1 MLKVNIFYLFC
12 FGRAACCIGTM
23 TFAGALTVIR
33 NEWDMDASSAGS
45 LQTILNISNAL
56 ALFAASW
63 LSDCYGP
70 RRIYLVFSWLGSIAL
85 VLFGVFAHSYIS
97 AALLMAF
104 IGMTQGGAY
113 TPAIMVA
120 MQMHSAAKRGYAVGM
135 VLAGS
140 SLGYL
145 LSLFISSWGAST
157 WGAATAFYLCA
168 GCVFVGGVTS
178 SLALRKVSDRVL
190 PSNPAHLQQE
200 EGNKKWNSV
209 AILLLLGYIA
219 HCWEL
224 LGSWT
229 WTPSLIYTAL
239 LPYQTSPVI
248 NSILI
253 ATVIHLSGM
262 LATLIIGTLSD
273 YFNRTS
279 VLIVMGGLG
288 GLFSLLTRWSV
299 TWGTGW
305 VLLCAFMGN
314 FFILGDS
321 GVLSAS
327 IADNVEPKFLG
338 RIMGIRSLLGFG
350 IGSFSPL
357 CFGVVMDLT
366 GRWEMAYRVL
376 AAGGGVAFLAAVIIK
391 MMTRNKPKKLLTGL
405 PPQQ

>member
-1 MLKVNIFYLFC
+1 VLKVNAFYLFC
-12 FGRAACCIGTM
+12 LGRAACCIGTM
-23 TFAGALTVIR
+23 AFAGTLPVIR
-33 NEWDMDASSAGS
+33 NEWHLDASSAGS

-63 LSDCYGP
+63 LSDWYGP
-70 RRIYLVFSWLGSIAL
+70 RRIYLIFSWLGSIAL
-85 VLFGVFAHSYIS
+85 LLFGIFAHSYIS

-135 VLAGS
+135 ILAGS

-157 WGAATAFYLCA
+157 WGAATAFYLCS
-168 GCVFVGGVTS
+168 GCVFVGSVTN
-178 SLALRKVSDRVL
+178 SLALRNVSNRVL
-190 PSNPAHLQQE
+190 ASNQAHLQKE
-200 EGNKKWNSV
+200 EGNKRWSSV
-209 AILLLLGYIA
+209 AFLLLLGYIA

-229 WTPSLIYTAL
+229 WTPSLLYTAL

-248 NSILI
+248 NSMLI
-253 ATVIHLSGM
+253 AAVIHLSGM
-262 LATLIIGTLSD
+262 FSTLIVGTLSD
-273 YFNRTS
+273 YFNRTT

-288 GLFSLLTRWSV
+288 GLCSLLTGWSV

-305 VLLCAFMGN
+305 ILLCAFMGN

-327 IADNVEPKFLG
+327 IADNVAPKALG
-338 RIMGIRSLLGFG
+338 KIMGIRSLLGFG
-350 IGSFSPL
+350 IGSFSSL
-357 CFGVVMDLT
+357 NFGAVMDMT
-366 GRWEMAYRVL
+366 GRWEMAYCVL
-376 AAGGGVAFLAAVIIK
+376 AAGGGVAFLAAVMIK
-391 MMTRNKPKKLLTGL
+391 ILSCQKLSVVSSPGNRI
-405 PPQQ
+405 

>member
-1 MLKVNIFYLFC
+1 
-12 FGRAACCIGTM
+12 
-23 TFAGALTVIR
+23 
-33 NEWDMDASSAGS
+33 
-45 LQTILNISNAL
+45 
-56 ALFAASW
+56 
-63 LSDCYGP
+63 
-70 RRIYLVFSWLGSIAL
+70 
-85 VLFGVFAHSYIS
+85 
-97 AALLMAF
+97 MAF

-135 VLAGS
+135 ILTGG

-157 WGAATAFYLCA
+157 WGAAAAFYLCA
-168 GCVFVGGVTS
+168 GCVFLGSATS
-178 SLALRKVSDRVL
+178 SLVLRNVSDRVL
-190 PSNPAHLQQE
+190 PSKPAHHRNE

-209 AILLLLGYIA
+209 ALLLLLGYIA

-229 WTPSLIYTAL
+229 WTPSLIDTAL
-239 LPYQTSPVI
+239 LPYQTSPVVT
-248 NSILI
+248 SMLI

-262 LATLIIGTLSD
+262 ISTLIVGTISD
-273 YFNRTS
+273 YFNRTT

-288 GLFSLLTRWSV
+288 GLGSLLTGWSV

-327 IADNVEPKFLG
+327 IADNVEPKILG

-376 AAGGGVAFLAAVIIK
+376 AAGGGVAFLTAIIIK
-391 MMTRNKPKKLLTGL
+391 IVTCNKPKTVV
-405 PPQQ
+405 